1 MIRQQIFRSKRIL
14 AFVCIILIANF
25 SVTNFLV
32 NTNCHYSLGSKNF
45 AYAVAG
51 VDDAILIGGGII
63 AFLSACGVAV
73 TYTASGGGT
82 LNVDGVSYNV
92 RDLVDK
98 YGDNALKT
106 ELATGLTFSNG
117 VFGYSQALTGL
128 LSQFVNWV
136 SSNYIDT
143 PTDFSTETVTIDGH
157 TYNKYASITGA
168 SGSAYGGLAHW
179 NTTNGKCTLYG
190 FTGSTFINN
199 INAYNINNPTLRFNY
214 DIPKYSIVFGYIDSN
229 SNNGFY
235 VIGSTTIDKSN
246 LNINFNQSGV
256 NSTYAGSA
264 SVPTANT
271 GVTVVTGSTTA
282 DDYLNDV
289 LGHSN
294 VQEWG
299 DDTNVPDPPD
309 GGDAEDTNVTAT
321 GVIGSIVAGLLIG
334 LGLRNAEEV
343 GDVIPGAK
351 DVGQEIGQTLSDIKD
366 FITDIPNTLSD
377 ILEGIRNFLNPVL
390 DLGQNFIM
398 QVPQKFPF
406 SIPWDIAA
414 ILSTFNA
421 PAETPVMPV
430 SIHFPGINI
439 DWDFDIDLSDFNN
452 IARLLR
458 ALEFVLFAVA
468 LAFVTRGVIRG

>member
-32 NTNCHYSLGSKNF
+32 NTNCQYSLGSKNF

-82 LNVDGVSYNV
+82 LNVDGASYNV
-92 RDLVDK
+92 RELVDK
-98 YGDNALKT
+98 YGDTALKT

-143 PTDFSTETVTIDGH
+143 PTDFSTQTVTIDGH
-157 TYNKYASITGA
+157 TYNKYARITGA
-168 SGSAYGGLAHW
+168 TGSAYGGLAYWSTENDKYHLYFFD
-179 NTTNGKCTLYG
+179 NVYKNLNDYDLNDPFLSFTIDATTYM
-190 FTGSTFINN
+190 
-199 INAYNINNPTLRFNY
+199 LRFWNGY
-214 DIPKYSIVFGYIDSN
+214 LSNGNPRSIGGISVNKNDIDLTAS
-229 SNNGFY
+229 
-235 VIGSTTIDKSN
+235 
-246 LNINFNQSGV
+246 QSGV

-334 LGLRNAEEV
+334 LGLRNAEDV

-458 ALEFVLFAVA
+458 ALEFVLFAIA
-468 LAFVTRGVIRG
+468 LALVTRGVIRG